1 MPKPDLTRSGFR
13 GPRSSNDLARAKA
26 KLQAF
31 KLFPKVITGGA
42 GSASAASASS
52 LTYNVSP
59 AASNVD
65 EGNPLTI
72 NVTTSN
78 VPDGTTLY
86 WTIGNNA
93 GDFGT
98 TSGDFNINSNAG
110 SFTVTPTADSATE
123 GSQTFTV
130 QIRTS
135 SGGTVVDTTD
145 AITINDT
152 STGSAATYSVAG
164 ASSSV
169 NEGSALTINVT
180 TTNVSDGTTLYWT
193 IGSNAGEFGQASGGF
208 TVNSNAGSFTVTP
221 TADSATEGSETFTVQ
236 IRTNN
241 TNGSIVATTSSITI
255 NDTSTGSASPTY
267 DATPT
272 ATSIDE
278 GSALTINV
286 TTSNV
291 PDGTTLYWTILGN
304 TGDFSTQA
312 DTFSI
317 NSDAGSFTV
326 TPTADATTEGTTET
340 FQVQIRT
347 GSTGGTVVD
356 TTDAITINDTSQTPA
371 FSPDYTLSVSH
382 GTTGYYTLVG
392 TDRSGSING
401 DNPALA
407 FNAGDKVRFSNSV
420 SGNHPLYIKTV
431 QGTGTGNQASGVSG
445 AGTATVDW
453 TIPAGSGTYY
463 YQCSVHSNM
472 VGTITVTSGSGY

>member
-1 MPKPDLTRSGFR
+1 
-13 GPRSSNDLARAKA
+13 
-26 KLQAF
+26 
-31 KLFPKVITGGA
+31 A

-241 TNGSIVATTSSITI
+241 TNGFIVATTSSITI

-278 GSALTINV
+278 GSVLTINV

-340 FQVQIRT
+340 
-347 GSTGGTVVD
+347 
-356 TTDAITINDTSQTPA
+356 
-371 FSPDYTLSVSH
+371 
-382 GTTGYYTLVG
+382 
-392 TDRSGSING
+392 
-401 DNPALA
+401 
-407 FNAGDKVRFSNSV
+407 
-420 SGNHPLYIKTV
+420 
-431 QGTGTGNQASGVSG
+431 
-445 AGTATVDW
+445 
-453 TIPAGSGTYY
+453 
-463 YQCSVHSNM
+463 
-472 VGTITVTSGSGY
+472 

>member
-1 MPKPDLTRSGFR
+1 MAIPDLTRTGFR
-13 GPRSSNDLARAKA
+13 TPRSFNDLARSRSKI
-26 KLQAF
+26 KDF
-31 KLFPKVITGGA
+31 NRFPKIIQGSAGSDAANGGGGNSGGGNSGGGNSGGGNSGGG
-42 GSASAASASS
+42 GSASPTYTAS
-52 LTYNVSP
+52 
-59 AASNVD
+59 
-65 EGNPLTI
+65 
-72 NVTTSN
+72 
-78 VPDGTTLY
+78 
-86 WTIGNNA
+86 
-93 GDFGT
+93 
-98 TSGDFNINSNAG
+98 
-110 SFTVTPTADSATE
+110 
-123 GSQTFTV
+123 
-130 QIRTS
+130 
-135 SGGTVVDTTD
+135 
-145 AITINDT
+145 
-152 STGSAATYSVAG
+152 G

-180 TTNVSDGTTLYWT
+180 TSNVSDGTTLYYT
-193 IGSNAGEFGQASGGF
+193 IGGNASDLQAPESGGGYFVISSNAA
-208 TVNSNAGSFTVTP
+208 SFTVTP
-221 TADSATEGSETFTVQ
+221 TADSSTEGPETFTVQ
-236 IRTNN
+236 IRTDN
-241 TNGSIVATTSSITI
+241 TNGSIVATTGSITI

-291 PDGTTLYWTILGN
+291 SDATTLYYTILGN
-304 TGDFSTQA
+304 TGDFST
-312 DTFSI
+312 TSGSFTITS
-317 NSDAGSFTV
+317 NAGSFTV

-401 DNPALA
+401 DNPTLA